1 MWGVDSMEGKASAA
15 LSIIIIILGIVMT
28 SSRSSSS
35 MTSRSSSSSSGLI
48 GVGWQN
54 RGRLGPVIGYSEP
67 PCEKNDVDKVKQ
79 RDWDWHCYQRDKIT
93 MT

>member
-1 MWGVDSMEGKASAA
+1 MEGKASAA

-54 RGRLGPVIGYSEP
+54 RGRLDLGLGGRIEEDLARLLVIGSHHVRRMMLI
-67 PCEKNDVDKVKQ
+67 K
-79 RDWDWHCYQRDKIT
+79 
-93 MT
+93 